1 MRTVAGI
8 NYEIPNELH
17 HRAKIA
23 AAIGGVSLKAFLIT
37 ALEQAV
43 ETAENDPR
51 QPPKASI

>member
-23 AAIGGVSLKAFLIT
+23 AAIEGVSLKAFLIT